1 MAKVLPVSTKIVDAK
16 ETSFSKASSSQ
27 WRQTERVMD
36 TFNKK
41 VYAELNGLVLQD
53 GSIATKEKHTSV
65 YLKMVG
71 DKYYVSIVRP
81 ILMERNVIPK
91 VLKINKDYLEEIKT
105 DDLKKGNKKK
115 DKRKKKDIIIEENK
129 KNKIIET
136 FDKFIDAFISAK
148 KMSIAFIS
156 EYGELRLVGLMY
168 SATKL
173 LALAKKVPIESLR
186 DKAFEMIFGSRKAMY
201 YCRQME
207 GFSKIAIEDHEQ
219 LINVLQRKFEFS
231 ILDTLKIIP
240 RVIISTNIDNVYP
253 ITDVSPYVSQREL
266 MEKIMNNKQFLI
278 YLICM
283 IGTGKTSMISPIC
296 KYIEKERERLKAS
309 DPKKKLDVIFACS
322 VEPVRI
328 QAGNIAY
335 NNDIKFGFASREKG
349 RLIIRNH
356 YSIGQNIT
364 REEGDERRLLTIAD
378 LASTLE
384 LVRSNKEKGKDS
396 LIFIDEPTV
405 GADQKNHKITR
416 MVMQIIRDSPGRI
429 ILSSATMPKPEQ
441 VPEINEM
448 FLRKYPSAKIETVIS
463 YETKIGCQIM
473 NEDGDVIAPHTSC
486 QTQDEL
492 TFQITRLKDNPFLGR
507 IYTPLMLYYLVDRM
521 KSLGIEG
528 LPNLEERFS
537 DFRKLSQ
544 IEIQQFAIEVLEIL
558 SKCNNKLIKQVCSVL
573 KQESIVNENESDK
586 SSESDSDSDSDSDDI
601 VVVQKPKA
609 IAKGEKRPLVPEKFF
624 LEDSCRFMGGCLI
637 ACSDPV
643 GFVLKNGKAIFEL
656 VEKEGGYEKMKETF
670 DEAVEKYKKRL
681 ADIQKYGRSLIMED
695 REAGGKN
702 NWKLERRGKEIKKK
716 GKTSQKKRGIKVSS
730 GNNLEGRE
738 ADKHDAKNEKKLS
751 NSDRASMIEEVKM
764 KLGLAEPI
772 FPFPQDLQINTRIYF
787 TKYFPEV
794 LDNLDESLLRPM
806 INQIP
811 ESLGVSDEL
820 MILLRAGI
828 GVYSN
833 HNKHL
838 TPRYSE
844 FVLDLASE
852 GKLAFLVSDGSI
864 NYGANYHIGHVIVFD
879 DLAKKHSI
887 GTLFQLWGR
896 AGRVGKSWTAH
907 AYIVGKDTER
917 RFMKYMKGELDR
929 GVSMEAKNL
938 VSAMKELIDEED
950 RINKEAQVRKEEKVK
965 KDIENYEKEK
975 KKMEVQK
982 ILAKARAEEEERKK
996 QERIKKRKEAEERR
1010 WSKRSNFYSGGRGRG
1025 RGSNEESNKN
1035 PFSRSSGP
1043 IFAKGPGSTQDS
1055 GFKGAGRGKTK
1066 YVPPH
1071 LRKKS

>member
-1 MAKVLPVSTKIVDAK
+1 MAKELSISTKIVDAK

-27 WRQTERVMD
+27 WRQTERIMN

-41 VYAELNGLVLQD
+41 VYTELNGIVQQD
-53 GSIATKEKHTSV
+53 GSVQTKDRHITFS
-65 YLKMVG
+65 LKMIG
-71 DKYYVSIVRP
+71 DKYYVSVVRP
-81 ILMERNVIPK
+81 VLMERNIIPK
-91 VLKINKDYLEEIKT
+91 ALKINEDLLKDIKFEETKSG
-105 DDLKKGNKKK
+105 KKKKK
-115 DKRKKKDIIIEENK
+115 DKRKKKDIFIEENK

-136 FDKFIDAFISAK
+136 FEKFIEAFIMAK

-156 EYGELRLVGLMY
+156 EYGELRLAGLMY

-173 LALAKKVPIESLR
+173 LALAKKVPLESLR
-186 DKAFEMIFGSRKAMY
+186 DKAFEMIFGSRKALY
-201 YCRQME
+201 YCKKMD

-219 LINVLQRKFEFS
+219 LINVLQKKFDFS
-231 ILDTLKIIP
+231 VLDTLKIIP

-253 ITDVSPYVSQREL
+253 MTDVAPYKSQREL

-296 KYIEKERERLKAS
+296 KYIEKERDRLKAH

-335 NNDIKFGFASREKG
+335 NNEIKFGFASREKG

-356 YSIGQNIT
+356 YNVGQNIS

-384 LVRSNKEKGKDS
+384 LVRSNKQKGKDS

-405 GADQKNHKITR
+405 GADQKGHKITR
-416 MVMQIIRDSPGRI
+416 MVMQIIRDSPGRV
-429 ILSSATMPKPEQ
+429 ILSSATMPKPDQ
-441 VPEINEM
+441 VPEMNEM

-473 NEDGDVIAPHTSC
+473 NEDGDIIAPHTSC
-486 QTQDEL
+486 QTQEEL
-492 TFQITRLKDNPFLGR
+492 DFQIKRLKDNPFLGR
-507 IYTPLMLYYLVDRM
+507 IYTPLMLYHLVDRM
-521 KSLGIEG
+521 KSVGVAN
-528 LPNLEERFS
+528 LPDLEKRFT

-558 SKCNNKLIKQVCSVL
+558 SKCSNKLIKQVCSNVT
-573 KQESIVNENESDK
+573 KKNIEDVIDVSD
-586 SSESDSDSDSDSDDI
+586 EDSDSDEDDI
-601 VVVQKPKA
+601 VVVKKQKEVSKD
-609 IAKGEKRPLVPEKFF
+609 KKQHLVPNKFF
-624 LEDSCRFMGGCLI
+624 FEDSSRFMGGCLI
-637 ACSDPV
+637 ACADPV
-643 GFVLKNGKAIFEL
+643 GFVLKNGKSIFNL
-656 VEKEGGYEKMKETF
+656 IEKEGGYEEMKKKFEE
-670 DEAVEKYKKRL
+670 DIDKYKKRL
-681 ADIQKYGRSLIMED
+681 EDIEKHGRSLIIND
-695 REAGGKN
+695 REVNGDKN
-702 NWKLERRGKEIKKK
+702 DWKLERSGKSIKKK
-716 GKTSQKKRGIKVSS
+716 GKSSQKKRGIKVD
-730 GNNLEGRE
+730 GDNKLEGRAAE
-738 ADKHDAKNEKKLS
+738 KQNAKNEKKLS

-764 KLGLAEPI
+764 KLGLTQPI
-772 FPFPQDLQINTRIYF
+772 FPFPKELQVNTRLF
-787 TKYFPEV
+787 FAKYFPEV
-794 LDNLDESLLRPM
+794 LENLDESLLRPM
-806 INQIP
+806 LNQIP

-907 AYIVGKDTER
+907 AYIVGKDTEK
-917 RFMKYMKGELDR
+917 RFMRYMKGELDR

-938 VSAMKELIDEED
+938 VSAMKELINEED
-950 RINKEAQVRKEEKVK
+950 HINEEAKIRKEEKVK
-965 KDIENYEKEK
+965 KDIENYEKDK
-975 KKMEVQK
+975 KKLEVQK

-996 QERIKKRKEAEERR
+996 QERIKKRKEAEQKR
-1010 WSKRSNFYSGGRGRG
+1010 WSRGYNSGSSRYGKGRG
-1025 RGSNEESNKN
+1025 RGSNQDSTKKL
-1035 PFSRSSGP
+1035 FQRSAG
-1043 IFAKGPGSTQDS
+1043 FAKGPDDKED
-1055 GFKGAGRGKTK
+1055 GFKGGGRGKGS

-1071 LRKKS
+1071 LRKDP